1 MTGHLGNSLVSDRP
15 IVVILGPRILNT
27 VLLSVYAFIIYIP
40 LTAIPAMIQAVRRDR
55 ALDTGSPS

>member
-1 MTGHLGNSLVSDRP
+1 
-15 IVVILGPRILNT
+15 